1 MDLIVEKEI
10 SLKESLC
17 GLEFTIKHLNNKIF
31 HMQHKDNTVIK
42 DNTVKTIPNLGMI
55 DKNKKSGNLIII
67 FKINYPD
74 KLTKEQINILS
85 TTL

>member
-1 MDLIVEKEI
+1 
-10 SLKESLC
+10 
-17 GLEFTIKHLNNKIF
+17 
-31 HMQHKDNTVIK
+31 MQHKDNTVIK
-42 DNTVKTIPNLGMI
+42 DNTIKTIPNLGMI